1 MKSRRVTIATGL
13 AVALLGA
20 AAGSASAATLTPA
33 SWNFG
38 KVPVEGQSA
47 PKVFTLTKS
56 STEATYELE
65 PEAIAITEA
74 GHGTAHARFQGTNGG
89 PTGADQC
96 PTELTAAIPSCQIWV
111 YFTPADPGRVTGRL
125 FVNQYGCK
133 FCSAPTPP
141 LSAALSGT
149 GTSGKKKCKK
159 GKKRSAGSAKK
170 KKCKKKKK

>member
-1 MKSRRVTIATGL
+1 MRFRRAIIATGL

-20 AAGSASAATLTPA
+20 TAGSGSAATLTPA
-33 SWNFG
+33 GWNFG

-89 PTGADQC
+89 PTGAD
-96 PTELTAAIPSCQIWV
+96 
-111 YFTPADPGRVTGRL
+111 
-125 FVNQYGCK
+125 
-133 FCSAPTPP
+133 
-141 LSAALSGT
+141 
-149 GTSGKKKCKK
+149 
-159 GKKRSAGSAKK
+159 
-170 KKCKKKKK
+170 